1 MSVPDDL
8 WIGQIAIERG
18 LLTEDRLKEMLHE
31 LGLPDP
37 PAAGLGDLLVLREV
51 ITAAELAE
59 MVRERRG
66 REAAGGAAEDE
77 AVAPGMAG
85 ATSPFEYLLGQWLV
99 RHEHATEGQIQECL
113 VGQREAVE
121 AGRTPP
127 RLGELL
133 VEKGY
138 VPREVVLRALSQQKK
153 TLLKCPD
160 CRRQFNVV
168 GFDET
173 KTYTCRTCGGTLKK
187 SDGTQRLSAE
197 ATDRIPVVRKP
208 PTRSQAAV
216 RTARPASTARAARTR
231 AAVASAPE
239 SDPRLLYGVIAGG
252 AAVLGVLAWLLLGGS
267 PPPATPPAD
276 PPRTAARPPPVPPPA
291 PPPPAASPV
300 PSVEAI
306 FDRAEARLRKGD
318 REGAR
323 SDFEAFLKAAPRHPS
338 AAVAESRLYGMLAP
352 ERTTVRV
359 LRSAD

>member
-18 LLTEDRLKEMLHE
+18 LLTEDRLKEMIRE
-31 LGLPDP
+31 LGRPDP
-37 PAAGLGDLLVLREV
+37 PAEGLGGLLVAREV
-51 ITAAELAE
+51 ITAGELEE

-66 REAAGGAAEDE
+66 REAATGAAEDE

-99 RHEHATEGQIQECL
+99 RHEHVSEGQIQECL
-113 VGQREAVE
+113 AAQREAVE
-121 AGRTPP
+121 AGRTPS

-173 KTYTCRTCGGTLKK
+173 RTYTCRSCGGTLKK

-208 PTRSQAAV
+208 PTRTQTAV
-216 RTARPASTARAARTR
+216 RTPRPASTARAARTR
-231 AAVASAPE
+231 PAAAAPE
-239 SDPRLLYGVIAGG
+239 SDPRILYGVIAGG
-252 AAVLGVLAWLLLGGS
+252 AAVLLVLAWLLLGGS
-267 PPPATPPAD
+267 PPPAPPPAD
-276 PPRTAARPPPVPPPA
+276 PPRTAART
-291 PPPPAASPV
+291 PPAAPAPAPSP
-300 PSVEAI
+300 
-306 FDRAEARLRKGD
+306 
-318 REGAR
+318 AR
-323 SDFEAFLKAAPRHPS
+323 SVDAILERADAALKAGDAD
-338 AAVAESRLYGMLAP
+338 
-352 ERTTVRV
+352 RV
-359 LRSAD
+359 LAEVKPLL